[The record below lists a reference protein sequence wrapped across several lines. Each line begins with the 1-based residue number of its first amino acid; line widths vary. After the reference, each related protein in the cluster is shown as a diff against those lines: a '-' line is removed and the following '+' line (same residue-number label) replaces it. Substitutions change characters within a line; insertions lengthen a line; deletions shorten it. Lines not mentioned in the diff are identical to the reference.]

1 MGFSEEEIKILKE
14 EFYVNKISLK
24 NIAKILHCSETK
36 VRSYVKKNNMLRDP
50 IGNSFKDETGK
61 TFTYL
66 TVLKPLNE
74 TDSDNR
80 RLFLC
85 KCKCGNLIKVSGK
98 RLRSGNT
105 KSCGCLQKEKAL
117 KTLKEYAPNKESIG
131 LDLTGERFGKLV
143 VLKEVDGIIKS
154 NGKNMRRWLCKC
166 DCGNEV
172 IVQHTY
178 LTTGDTISCGCLNS
192 KGERIIESILKENNI
207 FFKKQYAFK
216 ELKNKLPLHFDFGI
230 LNSNGKI
237 EYLIEFDGEQ
247 HYNKNNSM
255 YSEERVR
262 LDIKKNKYCLD
273 NNIPLIRI
281 PYNFLDKININM
293 LKLNTEES
301 KKFLVN
307 KEDFYDTKIK
317 L

>member
-1 MGFSEEEIKILKE
+1 MGFTEEEIKILKE
-14 EFYVNKISLK
+14 NFYIKRISLK
-24 NIAKILHCSETK
+24 NIAKILNCSETK
-36 VRSYVKKNNMLRDP
+36 VRNYIKKNNMTRDP
-50 IGNSFKDETGK
+50 IRNAFKDETGK
-61 TFTYL
+61 KFGYL
-66 TVLKPLNE
+66 TVLKLLDEKN
-74 TDSDNR
+74 SDNR

-85 KCKCGNLIKVSGK
+85 QCKCGNLIKVPGK

-105 KSCGCLQKEKAL
+105 KSCGCLRKEKAL
-117 KTLKEYAPNKESIG
+117 EILKEYAPNKESIG
-131 LDLTGERFGKLV
+131 LDLTGKRYGKLT
-143 VLKEVDGIIKS
+143 VLKEVDSIVKS

-166 DCGNEV
+166 DCGNEI

-178 LTTGDTISCGCLNS
+178 LTTGDTVSCGCLNS
-192 KGERIIESILKENNI
+192 KGERIIENILKENNI
-207 FFKKQYAFK
+207 PFKKQYSFK

-230 LNSNGKI
+230 LDSNGEI

-247 HYNKNNSM
+247 HYDKNNNM
-255 YSEERVR
+255 YSEERAR
-262 LDIKKNKYCLD
+262 LDIKKNIYCLS